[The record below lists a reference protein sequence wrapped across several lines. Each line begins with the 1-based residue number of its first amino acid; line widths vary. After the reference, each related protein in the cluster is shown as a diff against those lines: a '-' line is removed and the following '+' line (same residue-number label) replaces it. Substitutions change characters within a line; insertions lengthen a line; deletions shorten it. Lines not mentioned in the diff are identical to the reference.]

1 MSKATFSKISRR
13 SMVAAGLGGA
23 ALLGGTSLSIAQSQ
37 PPLAGKFASA
47 LYMQFP
53 AGEAVPTAITAQG
66 YQFPVEWYDTAGN
79 SYTADDLRGRLTLIQ
94 FWRTRCGACQYE
106 VPAMDALAR
115 QLEGPKL
122 RIIAIALMEDSLQD
136 IERFYSKYAIRKLRI
151 YQDRDHLAFSQI
163 APAHPGHGVRAT
175 PTTVLVGPRGNYIS
189 AYSGVPGWERP
200 EGIKLLKWYMDNA

>member
-1 MSKATFSKISRR
+1 MSKATSSMISRR

-23 ALLGGTSLSIAQSQ
+23 ALLGGTPLSLAQVS
-37 PPLAGKFASA
+37 PPLSGKFASP

-53 AGEAVPTAITAQG
+53 AGEAVPTSVTAQG
-66 YQFPVEWYDTAGN
+66 YRFPVEWYDTDGN
-79 SYTADDLRGRLTLIQ
+79 SYTAEDLKGRLTLIQ

-106 VPAMDALAR
+106 VPAMDILAR
-115 QLEGPKL
+115 QMEGPKL

-136 IERFYSKYAIRKLRI
+136 IERFYSKYNIRNLRI

-175 PTTVLVGPRGNYIS
+175 PTTVLVSPQGHYIS

-200 EGIKLLKWYMDNA
+200 EGIQLLKWYMDNA

>member
-136 IERFYSKYAIRKLRI
+136 IERFYSKYAIRNLRI

-175 PTTVLVGPRGNYIS
+175 PTTVLVGPSGHYIS

>member
-1 MSKATFSKISRR
+1 MSKATSSKISRR
-13 SMVAAGLGGA
+13 SIMAAGLGGT
-23 ALLGGTSLSIAQSQ
+23 ALLGGTSLSFAQPR
-37 PPLAGKFASA
+37 PPLAGKFASP

-53 AGEAVPTAITAQG
+53 AGEPVPTTVTAQG
-66 YQFPVEWYDTAGN
+66 YQFPVEWYDTDGN

-106 VPAMDALAR
+106 TPAIDALAG
-115 QLEGPKL
+115 QMEGPKL

-136 IERFYSKYAIRKLRI
+136 IERFYSKYNIRHLRV

-175 PTTVLVGPRGNYIS
+175 PTSVLISPQGHYIS
-189 AYSGVPGWERP
+189 AYSGVPGWEQP
-200 EGIKLLKWYMDNA
+200 EGIELLKWYMDNV